1 MKNLKF
7 FIIVLPV
14 ILLSGCYN
22 RVPIER
28 TSVVAGAGHDITDNN
43 VLSGTL
49 EFLIFSEKNKITKD
63 IATQTGKSIFDM
75 YNKRLLSTK
84 KTYLTGTIKTLLI
97 SEDRARL
104 GISDI
109 IDTFLRDQ
117 DRNLNT
123 TVAICKGKASDILD
137 MKPKES
143 TSMSEE
149 IEGLIKSSYETN
161 FTQKDT
167 NIKDLYNMRFQ
178 EGRRIMLPYI
188 EKYEDSVRLSSIAV
202 FEEDKMIFKI
212 PYEDVKYI
220 NMLRNDNS
228 LGYLNFKGENQLESF
243 DVISRC
249 KRKVKVKI
257 ENDNIT
263 YDIKLT
269 LNSLIKENNIKDIE
283 ELDKKTIEKYQ
294 NKYSEELKAKL
305 ESIIQKY
312 KKEYGVDVFDIQKY
326 AIAKLGKDKEKQVIS
341 KFKDSTINI
350 EVNIKIN
357 SIGRIIRR

>member
-1 MKNLKF
+1 MKRFKVFLAF
-7 FIIVLPV
+7 LPL
-14 ILLSGCYN
+14 ILFTGCYN

-28 TSVVAGAGHDITDNN
+28 TSVVSGAGHDIIDNKI
-43 VLSGTL
+43 LSGTL
-49 EFLIFSEKNKITKD
+49 EFLIFSDKNKISKD
-63 IATQTGKSIFDM
+63 ISTQTGKSIFDM
-75 YNKRLLSTK
+75 YNKRLLDTK

-97 SEDRARL
+97 SEDRAKF
-104 GISDI
+104 GIKDI

-143 TSMSEE
+143 SSMSEE

-161 FTQKDT
+161 FTQRNT

-188 EKYEDSVRLSSIAV
+188 EKYEDSVKLSSIAV

-212 PYEDVKYI
+212 PEEDVKYV
-220 NMLRNDNS
+220 NMLRNESS
-228 LGYLNFKGENQLESF
+228 LGYLNFKGESLLESF
-243 DVISRC
+243 DVVSKS

-257 ENDNIT
+257 EDDNIT
-263 YDIKLT
+263 YNIKLN
-269 LNSLIKENNIKDIE
+269 LNSLIKENSISDIK

-294 NKYSEELKAKL
+294 DKYSEELKTKL

-312 KKEYGVDVFDIQKY
+312 KSEYGVDVFDIQKY
-326 AIAKLGKDKEKQVIS
+326 AVAKLGKDKEKQVID

-357 SIGRIIRR
+357 SIGRVIR